1 MKRLGVQLLLQPRNI
16 ILGIYRM
23 CLNTQSSFKPLQR
36 QLPDITH
43 QSNPRNRKK
52 KDSPRR
58 HKDSKHQSDC
68 SSVHNN
74 NNNNTPHCSLQAC
87 FARPRL
93 PWFAVCVAAPSR
105 AVSPFTARF
114 KSSVAIEEE
123 VCVPTLKP
131 PFKKILAANRGEIA
145 TRINRAG
152 AELGAI
158 TAGIYSYEGTLFH
171 FYESD

>member
-1 MKRLGVQLLLQPRNI
+1 MFRKATPTMVRRLRRGAVASSLRRGAAQRIALASSSS
-16 ILGIYRM
+16 IL
-23 CLNTQSSFKPLQR
+23 
-36 QLPDITH
+36 
-43 QSNPRNRKK
+43 SNG
-52 KDSPRR
+52 S
-58 HKDSKHQSDC
+58 
-68 SSVHNN
+68 
-74 NNNNTPHCSLQAC
+74 A
-87 FARPRL
+87 
-93 PWFAVCVAAPSR
+93 
-105 AVSPFTARF
+105 PFTARF

-171 FYESD
+171 FYESDGDYFSDFVA